1 MKRSTAQTRLQS
13 GWHSPVEV
21 RAASACQVRYL
32 LCVFDSTSEIESS
45 FATLRLFSGHAVL
58 LSCVIRFVPIPLS
71 GGIKGSMTP
80 ANADAYLKTWCD
92 CPPLENI
99 VFFDGKSY
107 QLRPLYYKIIRQY
120 KLVHG
125 GSGCNTKKT
134 RLPRRQFVSRKR
146 KTGLKAFERRQQASQ
161 TGGEETL
168 DLQALDA
175 AAKSSA
181 RTRQTQAQVN
191 LREAVQKLQ
200 ADLWQDFTAGP
211 LSGTAEKLKQHE
223 KEQLQ
228 DKEKLERLE
237 HRHLQEQRDVLP
249 PGHCAFIVLGA
260 CKQAKTRVKKALL
273 RLTVCGSVYGGSDF
287 LNYISEES
295 LLAKVGP
302 KPLVYVCCDS
312 SSFHRA
318 IHPSVPKDDD
328 IKEGCISLAMRVLG
342 GFVATEQWVIHAAK
356 RSHEPPAPI
365 LRLVPAYEQK
375 IQFYVSDKVHDKMKA
390 IISHLNNALA
400 ESIFASHV
408 QWLMRERKSLLSSGS
423 NKKFRQSVAVIVSH
437 IFCLGWG
444 CAGGPPG
451 PTSVPCT
458 VVGGW
463 GPSKRP
469 LLATR
474 GSVRVRELGGPGA
487 SGWRDVECQ
496 CQDS

>member
-1 MKRSTAQTRLQS
+1 M
-13 GWHSPVEV
+13 
-21 RAASACQVRYL
+21 
-32 LCVFDSTSEIESS
+32 
-45 FATLRLFSGHAVL
+45 L

-146 KTGLKAFERRQQASQ
+146 KTGLKAFERRQQAELQAAESQ

-260 CKQAKTRVKKALL
+260 CKQASVKKALL

-356 RSHEPPAPI
+356 RPHEPPAPI

>member
-1 MKRSTAQTRLQS
+1 
-13 GWHSPVEV
+13 
-21 RAASACQVRYL
+21 
-32 LCVFDSTSEIESS
+32 
-45 FATLRLFSGHAVL
+45 
-58 LSCVIRFVPIPLS
+58 
-71 GGIKGSMTP
+71 
-80 ANADAYLKTWCD
+80 
-92 CPPLENI
+92 
-99 VFFDGKSY
+99 
-107 QLRPLYYKIIRQY
+107 
-120 KLVHG
+120 
-125 GSGCNTKKT
+125 
-134 RLPRRQFVSRKR
+134 
-146 KTGLKAFERRQQASQ
+146 
-161 TGGEETL
+161 
-168 DLQALDA
+168 LDA

-191 LREAVQKLQ
+191 LGEAVQKLQ

-356 RSHEPPAPI
+356 RPHEPPAPI

-408 QWLMRERKSLLSSGS
+408 QWLMRERKSLLNRKRAFLVVLEVEEAVRRKLVRKG
-423 NKKFRQSVAVIVSH
+423 VAGRLVS
-437 IFCLGWG
+437 IKDFYAALTKW
-444 CAGGPPG
+444 
-451 PTSVPCT
+451 
-458 VVGGW
+458 
-463 GPSKRP
+463 
-469 LLATR
+469 L
-474 GSVRVRELGGPGA
+474 
-487 SGWRDVECQ
+487 
-496 CQDS
+496 